1 MAARVRASDS
11 TSTAALEALKKE
23 EQFEYDFV
31 KAGGLLM
38 AGVDPTGNG
47 GAMAGFG
54 DLRNLELLVEAEF
67 TPVEA
72 IKIATLNGAKWLK
85 AEDRVGTIAPGKQA
99 DLILIQGN
107 PATKISDVRNI
118 KVVFKQGVGY
128 DPEKLIKSVEHTV
141 GLH

>member
-1 MAARVRASDS
+1 
-11 TSTAALEALKKE
+11 
-23 EQFEYDFV
+23 V
-31 KAGGLLM
+31 KAGGYLM

-54 DLRNLELLVEAEF
+54 DLRNLELLVEADF

-72 IKIATLNGAKWLK
+72 IQIATLNGAKFLK
-85 AEDRVGTIAPGKQA
+85 ADAKIGSIAVGKQA
-99 DLILIQGN
+99 DLVVMQGN
-107 PATKISDVRNI
+107 PATKISDVRNVRI
-118 KVVFKQGVGY
+118 VFKEGVGY

>member
-1 MAARVRASDS
+1 MTARARATDAANS
-11 TSTAALEALKKE
+11 TSLESLKKE
-23 EQFEYDFV
+23 EQFEYEFAR
-31 KAGGLLM
+31 AGGTLM

-72 IKIATLNGAKWLK
+72 IKIATLNGAKFLK
-85 AEDRVGTIAPGKQA
+85 ADDRIGSIAPGKQA
-99 DLILIQGN
+99 DLILVQGN
-107 PATKISDVRNI
+107 PAARISDVRNI
-118 KVVFKQGVGY
+118 KIVFKEGVGY